1 LGFFRATITLGMMSE
16 ILIYGFILHARFGRS
31 MKPWESSRSDP
42 APQMKSGLKP
52 GLLERQPFKPVR
64 ATKDFSFSG
73 EITRGEEESAKMP
86 FLSGW

>member
-1 LGFFRATITLGMMSE
+1 
-16 ILIYGFILHARFGRS
+16 
-31 MKPWESSRSDP
+31 
-42 APQMKSGLKP
+42 MKSGLKP